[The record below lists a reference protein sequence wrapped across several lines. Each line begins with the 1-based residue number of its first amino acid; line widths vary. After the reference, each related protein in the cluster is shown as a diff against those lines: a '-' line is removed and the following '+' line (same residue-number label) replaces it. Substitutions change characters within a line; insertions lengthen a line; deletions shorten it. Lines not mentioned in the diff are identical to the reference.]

1 MWVRKSKIT
10 LRKSRVYGDM
20 DDVVDTRADLL
31 PLEFY
36 PPKSHVYIED
46 EKQVYEVVHK
56 YVVVW
61 EADAHE

>member
-1 MWVRKSKIT
+1 
-10 LRKSRVYGDM
+10 M

-46 EKQVYEVVHK
+46 ENQVYEVVHK

-61 EADAHE
+61 EADAHG

>member
-1 MWVRKSKIT
+1 MWVRKIKST

-36 PPKSHVYIED
+36 PAKSHVFIRDDGE
-46 EKQVYEVVHK
+46 VYEVVHK
-56 YVVVW
+56 YVEAW
-61 EADAHE
+61 EDDHE